1 VNISASPAE
10 PGARAS
16 YDPAPDRAPTQ
27 ALDSAA
33 GLHRMMGDEA
43 MYLRVLARFRSDYA
57 DTVVRLR
64 AALAGGDATLAHR
77 IAHTIKGAA
86 AMIEARGLRAL
97 ASNIEQLLRSGAP
110 ADPALRD
117 LRKLLERL
125 EAELAQVMV
134 QIDALVAAPAA
145 ASSTAAEGA
154 LESDIAQL
162 RALLDVG
169 DSGAQDIVVAQ
180 RAGLHARLGAAR
192 MAELESAVASFDY
205 ERAVCLLDALPG
217 ASGAHGASG

>member
-1 VNISASPAE
+1 VNVSASPAGT
-10 PGARAS
+10 GARES
-16 YDPAPDRAPTQ
+16 NDPAPDQASTQ

-57 DTVVRLR
+57 DTVARLR

-86 AMIEARGLRAL
+86 AMIEARSLRAQ
-97 ASNIEQLLRSGAP
+97 ASDVEQLLRTGVP
-110 ADPALRD
+110 ADPVLRD
-117 LRKLLERL
+117 LLERL
-125 EAELAQVMV
+125 EAELARVMA
-134 QIDALVAAPAA
+134 QIDGLVAAPAT
-145 ASSTAAEGA
+145 ASPTAGEGA

-169 DSGAQDIVVAQ
+169 DSGAQDVVVAQ
-180 RAGLHARLGAAR
+180 RAGLRARLGAAR

-217 ASGAHGASG
+217 ASGAST